1 MSASYFSAGDEV
13 LVVDQPRL
21 DTLELAARDLL
32 VLRARERD
40 AVRALHVPL
49 PGEVLEGGAPAA
61 PDVEHQRVGRDP
73 GEVGQDAV
81 LVVLRLLERRVLLVE
96 HGARVGHALAEP
108 EAEEL
113 VREVV
118 TVGEV
123 LARGRHGAI
132 SCAPTAGAALL
143 DGRGRSWRVSCRRL
157 STGPQTSVRNT
168 PRSMP
173 AVRITSTRES

>member
-1 MSASYFSAGDEV
+1 
-13 LVVDQPRL
+13 
-21 DTLELAARDLL
+21 L

-49 PGEVLEGGAPAA
+49 PDEVLEGGAPAA
-61 PDVEHQRVGRDP
+61 PDVEYQRVGGDP

-81 LVVLRLLERRVLLVE
+81 LVVLRLLERRVRLVE

-113 VREVV
+113 IREVV
-118 TVGEV
+118 AVGEI
-123 LARGRHGAI
+123 LPCGRHGAI
-132 SCAPTAGAALL
+132 SDVPVAPAGSRG
-143 DGRGRSWRVSCRRL
+143 DRGRSWRVSCSRL
-157 STGPQTSVRNT
+157 STGLQTSVRNT